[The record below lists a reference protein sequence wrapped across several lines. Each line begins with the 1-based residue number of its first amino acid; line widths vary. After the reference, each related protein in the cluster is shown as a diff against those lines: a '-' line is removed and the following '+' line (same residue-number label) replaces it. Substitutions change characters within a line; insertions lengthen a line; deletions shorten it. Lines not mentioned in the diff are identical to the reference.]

1 MGGQGNQAC
10 INRALELDM
19 GVFQISPVDKGG
31 KLFRP
36 SKDCVMAVGK
46 ELTPISFALLHAWN
60 NIGVHTSS
68 VGVAR
73 QSDLD
78 EVLGAAKIM
87 ALAKQGKVDLDALL
101 NGAKGRL
108 DALAEKQ
115 LGKEWLEKGL
125 MNLPSAYD
133 QESDGIAIGHI
144 LWLYNLITAY
154 GMYEFCRDRYISL
167 LVANAT
173 WDKKKSFDENAAAMS
188 AGNPGRCYDENVDL
202 TKAVEKHYDP
212 ALALER
218 IKEMHELFSTEEPL
232 SDKELE
238 AKGWKKGYNLSVWTE
253 MPGEIDSR
261 AISKIIIQTF
271 TGGRMGV
278 TKTGPGNYIKT
289 QSALIREMLS

>member
-1 MGGQGNQAC
+1 M
-10 INRALELDM
+10 RSWAL
-19 GVFQISPVDKGG
+19 Q
-31 KLFRP
+31 
-36 SKDCVMAVGK
+36 
-46 ELTPISFALLHAWN
+46 
-60 NIGVHTSS
+60 
-68 VGVAR
+68 
-73 QSDLD
+73 
-78 EVLGAAKIM
+78 IM

-108 DALAEKQ
+108 DALAEKK

-125 MNLPSAYD
+125 INLPSAYD

-154 GMYEFCRDRYISL
+154 GMYEFCWDRYISL
-167 LVANAT
+167 LDVNAK

-188 AGNPGRCYDENVDL
+188 SGNPGRCYDENADL
-202 TKAVEKHYDP
+202 TKALEKHYDP

-232 SDKELE
+232 PDKELE